1 MGWAA
6 TMRAFLP
13 SSNFFSLRNCQ
24 RGKITV
30 AYFVLLSFSL
40 FEYLHKCPGFLLE
53 EYEIWSLLSSYFLG
67 VNSTSRSTFSKD
79 SDQTLESGNLGLV
92 CRSFTS
98 CGDM

>member
-24 RGKITV
+24 RGTV
-30 AYFVLLSFSL
+30 TIAYFVSFSFFL
-40 FEYLHKCPGFLLE
+40 SIHICPGFLLE
-53 EYEIWSLLSSYFLG
+53 EYEKRSLLRSYFRV

>member
-24 RGKITV
+24 RGKITI
-30 AYFVLLSFSL
+30 AYFVSL
-40 FEYLHKCPGFLLE
+40 FFFLSIYKCPGFLLE
-53 EYEIWSLLSSYFLG
+53 EYEKRSLLSSNFL
-67 VNSTSRSTFSKD
+67 VMNSTSMSTFSND